1 MLSTIRSQSLLVV
14 LVILM
19 VTLASAII
27 ISQSTYLLSVKEQVY
42 ENLESHNAY
51 VDTLVSS
58 DGSFDPGSVQEY
70 ADIQNIRITLIHR
83 DGRVLFDSEYDES
96 SLESHLYRQEVQ
108 SSLRTG
114 TGTSERFSATQRLPV
129 LYLST
134 YEGPQAFG
142 FIRVSTPLQQLRNH
156 RRVFTRYMAL
166 SSALLLLLT
175 IAITAYAL
183 SKINR
188 PLENVK
194 QLAGSYAN
202 GNLKAKKII
211 RGPLELQQL
220 SQVLMEM
227 AEKLNTTVGELNTS
241 RSMIETMINSVSQG
255 LILLD
260 SNLSVQIA
268 NSPSYALIGT
278 DQVLDGKPIHR
289 IIQSPVLMERLRQS
303 LKEQTGLTLVLE
315 HYNHLWG
322 ETAAIVGREQT
333 KTIRIAIDPVYSETD
348 NLAIVLTLT
357 DMSAFAKLEQIRRDF
372 VANVSHELKTPIT
385 AISGF
390 AHTLLDEQE
399 SLSDEQKRYLSII
412 QRQSDNMLTVIQDL
426 LLLSSLENG
435 KAALTRS
442 WVDIEH
448 VVRQSINSCRYKAD
462 TKEIMIDTRIENP
475 DSLSVYIHPM
485 LIQQALT
492 NLLMNAVNYSPDHS
506 QVTVQVSVN
515 EEDIIF
521 KVTDH
526 GVGIA
531 LEDQERI
538 FERFYRVD
546 AARSRSEGGTG
557 LGLSIV
563 KHIAQVH
570 DGSVEVASS
579 LGRGSTFTIRV
590 SRKGKDFSSLYS
602 HREEINS

>member
-14 LVILM
+14 LVILT
-19 VTLASAII
+19 VTLTSAII
-27 ISQSTYLLSVKEQVY
+27 ISQSTFLISVKEQVT

-58 DGSFDPGSVQEY
+58 DGTFDPAQIQEY
-70 ADIQNIRITLIHR
+70 ADLQHIRITLIRR
-83 DGRVLFDSEYDES
+83 DGKVLFDSEYEES

-108 SSLRTG
+108 ASLKKG
-114 TGTSERFSATQRLPV
+114 MGTSERFSATQRLPV

-134 YEGPQAFG
+134 YEGPDAFG
-142 FIRVSTPLQQLRNH
+142 FIRVSTPLQQLRSH
-156 RRVFTRYMAL
+156 RRVFTRYMFF

-175 IAITAYAL
+175 IAITAYTL
-183 SKINR
+183 SRINR
-188 PLENVK
+188 PLEEVK
-194 QLAGSYAN
+194 QLADSYAN
-202 GNLKAKKII
+202 GNLKAKKRI

-260 SNLSVQIA
+260 SNLTVQIA

-278 DQVLDGKPIHR
+278 DQALDGKPIHR
-289 IIQSPVLMERLRQS
+289 IIHSPALMERLRQS

-315 HYNHLWG
+315 HHNHLWG

-357 DMSAFAKLEQIRRDF
+357 DMSAFAKLEQIRKDF

-390 AHTLLDEQE
+390 AHTLLEEQE
-399 SLSDEQKRYLSII
+399 KLSEEQQRYLSII

-435 KAALTRS
+435 KASLTRS

-448 VVRQSINSCRYKAD
+448 VVQQSINSCRYKAD
-462 TKEIMIDTRIENP
+462 TKEIMIDTRIMNP

-492 NLLMNAVNYSPDHS
+492 NLLMNAVNYSPEHS

-521 KVTDH
+521 RVSDH

-546 AARSRSEGGTG
+546 AARSRSQGGTG

-570 DGSVEVASS
+570 DGSVEVTSS
-579 LGRGSTFTIRV
+579 LGRGSTFTVRV
-590 SRKGKDFSSLYS
+590 SRKGKDFSFLSS
-602 HREEINS
+602 HREQIHS